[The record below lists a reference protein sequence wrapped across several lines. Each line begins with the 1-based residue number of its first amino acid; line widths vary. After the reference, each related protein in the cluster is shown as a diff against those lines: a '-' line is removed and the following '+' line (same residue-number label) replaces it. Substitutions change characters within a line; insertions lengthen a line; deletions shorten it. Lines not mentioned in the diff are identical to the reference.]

1 MVKIHKMF
9 CIEQEIV
16 LFLKGKNGSEL
27 VNRLLLEHMKDSD
40 IMSMNI
46 PQLKA
51 EVEIERL
58 EKELKKKT
66 KELRTNAN
74 K

>member
-9 CIEQEIV
+9 CIEQEIA

>member
-46 PQLKA
+46 PQLEA